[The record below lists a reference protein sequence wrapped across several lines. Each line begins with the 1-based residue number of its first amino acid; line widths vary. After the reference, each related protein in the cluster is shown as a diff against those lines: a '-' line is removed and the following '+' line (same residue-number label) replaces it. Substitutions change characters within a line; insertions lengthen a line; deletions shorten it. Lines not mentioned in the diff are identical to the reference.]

1 MPARRHT
8 SITHADEMNATC
20 SGTSHFIWQRL
31 TAAATMVLVLTL
43 IPAISNMAHSDYDEI
58 RGFLAR
64 PKNAILL
71 LALIFFSALHMGL
84 GAQVIIDDYIRD
96 RGSNRILRAANVL
109 FCAALFLSCLAAL
122 LKLTNGS

>member
-1 MPARRHT
+1 MPARLDVSTTRAHGMKT
-8 SITHADEMNATC
+8 AR

-31 TAAATMVLVLTL
+31 SAAATIVLILAL
-43 IPAISNMAHSDYDEI
+43 IPAISNMAYSDYDEI

-71 LALIFFSALHMGL
+71 LTLIFISALHMGL
-84 GAQVIIDDYIRD
+84 GAQVIIDDYVSV
-96 RGSNRILRAANVL
+96 RGANRILQVANVL

-122 LKLTNGS
+122 LKLSNGS